1 MLKTIKHKCVIN
13 KSFRLPFGVFS
24 PLFTLRLCPVLSSK
38 HYHANKLFLNPRMGA
53 LWTFGWLLRW
63 VSLMLILKLKLFKY
77 STAKAFYALTLHG
90 NIRCA
95 GLWKVQFSF
104 AIRYHPQISWVKDFV
119 FSSISFCFFCS
130 KSGADVSGG
139 SVFVSSSNLWVY
151 RTSLFLSLPSVL
163 EQIIVPIALYVGN
176 IL

>member
-119 FSSISFCFFCS
+119 FSSISFFF
-130 KSGADVSGG
+130 VPNQ
-139 SVFVSSSNLWVY
+139 VLMFQEV
-151 RTSLFLSLPSVL
+151 LFLSAP
-163 EQIIVPIALYVGN
+163 QICECIGPLSFSHFLQSLN
-176 IL
+176 R